1 MTRNRPTLA
10 HPYMA
15 NAVPEIK
22 DEMLRAI
29 GVADIESL
37 FEQIPADHRIADGID
52 LPDPILSESELKRH
66 LMGILSK
73 NGTCEEN
80 LSFLGGGC
88 WQHYVPAVCDEIVGR
103 AEFLTPVWGSP
114 ESDHGRNQA
123 WFEYASQLGE
133 LVDMDVV
140 AMPCYSWGCA
150 AGHAVRM
157 ASRITGRHE
166 VLVPRA
172 IDPER
177 LSVLRNFCEPP
188 EMASHI
194 AVTLVDFDPETGLL
208 SLEDLE
214 RKISAKTAAV
224 YFDNPSYLGFIETQG
239 AEIAR
244 IARAHGAETIVG
256 ADPIS
261 LGILTP
267 PAAYGA
273 DITVGPTQPLG
284 VHMNCGGG
292 CGGFIA
298 TRDEVR
304 YIGEYPTFLISITGT
319 REEGEFGFGLSSAH
333 QTSYG
338 MRDEGKDWT
347 GNSVYL
353 WAIANAVYMSLLGPE
368 GFRELGALI
377 IERANYAAKLLSR
390 IEGVGTT
397 FSSPCFKEFTVSFDR
412 AGKPVREINK
422 GLRDRGIFGGTD
434 LSRTFPELGQSAL
447 YCVTETH
454 TQADIE
460 RLAIALAEVLVR

>member
-1 MTRNRPTLA
+1 
-10 HPYMA
+10 MA

-22 DEMLRAI
+22 AEMLRAI
-29 GVADIESL
+29 GVEDVEDL
-37 FEQIPADHRIADGID
+37 FEQIPADHRIAGDID
-52 LPDPILSESELKRH
+52 LPDPILSEVELKRH
-66 LMGILSK
+66 LVGMLSK
-73 NGTCEEN
+73 NRSCEEN

-103 AEFLTPVWGSP
+103 AEFLTPVWGTPS
-114 ESDHGRNQA
+114 SDHGRNQA

-133 LVDMDVV
+133 LVEMDVV
-140 AMPCYSWGCA
+140 SMPCYSWGCA

-157 ASRITGRHE
+157 AARITGRRE
-166 VLVPRA
+166 ALVPRA
-172 IDPER
+172 SDPER
-177 LSVLRNFCEPP
+177 LSVLRSFCEPP

-194 AVTLVDFDPETGLL
+194 AVTLVDYDPWTGLL
-208 SLEDLE
+208 DLEDLE

-261 LGILTP
+261 LGVLAP
-267 PAAYGA
+267 PATYGA

-284 VHMNCGGG
+284 VHMSCGGG

-298 TRDEVR
+298 SRDEVR
-304 YIGEYPTFLISITGT
+304 YIGEYPTFLVSITGT
-319 REEGEFGFGLSSAH
+319 STAGEHGFGLSSAH

-338 MRDEGKDWT
+338 MREEGKDWT

-353 WAIANAVYMSLLGPE
+353 WAIANAVYMSLLGPA

-377 IERANYAAKLLSR
+377 VERASYAANLLSG
-390 IEGVGTT
+390 IEGVALAFT
-397 FSSPCFKEFTVSFDR
+397 SPCFKEFTLDFSGT
-412 AGKPVREINK
+412 GKSVREINE
-422 GLRDRGIFGGTD
+422 GLRARAIFGGAD
-434 LSRTFPELGQSAL
+434 LSRAFPELGQSAL
-447 YCVTETH
+447 YCVTEIH
-454 TQADIE
+454 RQADIE
-460 RLAIALAEVLVR
+460 RLAEALGEVLGR

>member
-1 MTRNRPTLA
+1 MRNRPTLA

-29 GVADIESL
+29 GVADIEDL
-37 FEQIPADHRIADGID
+37 FEQIPANHRIAGGID
-52 LPDPILSESELKRH
+52 LPDPILSEAELKRH
-66 LMGILSK
+66 LMGILAK
-73 NGTCEEN
+73 NGSCEET

-103 AEFLTPVWGSP
+103 AEFLTPVWGTPS
-114 ESDHGRNQA
+114 SDHGRNQA

-157 ASRITGRHE
+157 ASRITGRRE

-194 AVTLVDFDPETGLL
+194 TVTLVDYDPETGLL
-208 SLEDLE
+208 DLEDLE
-214 RKISAKTAAV
+214 RKISHATAAV

-244 IARAHGAETIVG
+244 IARANGAETVVG

-261 LGILTP
+261 LGVLAP
-267 PAAYGA
+267 PATYGA

-292 CGGFIA
+292 CGGYIA
-298 TRDEVR
+298 TRDEVG

-319 REEGEFGFGLSSAH
+319 RAAGEYGFGLSSAH

-338 MRDEGKDWT
+338 MREEGKDWT

-368 GFRELGALI
+368 GFRELGTLI
-377 IERANYAAKLLSR
+377 VERANYAAGLLSR
-390 IEGVGTT
+390 IEGVEPA
-397 FSSPCFKEFTVSFDR
+397 FSSRSFKEFTLSFNGT
-412 AGKPVREINK
+412 GKSVREINE
-422 GLRDRGIFGGTD
+422 GLRERGIFGGTD
-434 LSRTFPELGQSAL
+434 LSGALPELGQSAL
-447 YCVTETH
+447 YCVTEIH

-460 RLAIALAEVLVR
+460 RLAEALGEVVG